1 MVFNA
6 TFNNIPVMSWWSVL
20 LVEETGE
27 NHRPVASHRH
37 TFSHAVVL
45 STPRHER
52 HSNSQLYH
60 TITTTVYKEEVSSW
74 SWSYNSRIYNY
85 LCNQCLSPL
94 ILWVRISPRRGVLAI
109 TLCDKVCQWLVIGS
123 YFSPVT
129 PVSSTSKTDPHN
141 ITEIL
146 LNATLNTISLTL
158 YKDEP
163 KTIDINNG
171 RNHLTKMS

>member
-1 MVFNA
+1 MVSFIGGGNRRKPP
-6 TFNNIPVMSWWSVL
+6 TCCKSPTHFLTCCCIEYTSPWTSFEL
-20 LVEETGE
+20 T
-27 NHRPVASHRH
+27 
-37 TFSHAVVL
+37 
-45 STPRHER
+45 
-52 HSNSQLYH
+52 LYH

-74 SWSYNSRIYNY
+74 SWSYNSWIYNY
-85 LCNQCLSPL
+85 LCNQCLLPL

-109 TLCDKVCQWLVIGS
+109 TLCDKVCQWLVTGS

>member
-20 LVEETGE
+20 LVEETGVPGE
-27 NHRPVASHRH
+27 NHRH

-60 TITTTVYKEEVSSW
+60 TITTIVYKEEGSSW

-85 LCNQCLSPL
+85 LCNQCLLPL
-94 ILWVRISPRRGVLAI
+94 
-109 TLCDKVCQWLVIGS
+109 
-123 YFSPVT
+123 
-129 PVSSTSKTDPHN
+129 
-141 ITEIL
+141 
-146 LNATLNTISLTL
+146 
-158 YKDEP
+158 
-163 KTIDINNG
+163 
-171 RNHLTKMS
+171 